1 MNAAPQAPDTGSA
14 GSAPKLNLYDLSL
27 PDLTARVSAWNEPPY
42 RARQL
47 WEWLY
52 QRKVTSFDEMTS
64 LPRALREK
72 LTAETQLGTLE
83 LVTEQHSTDGQ
94 TTKRLFK
101 LPDGQLIESV
111 LMEYDD
117 GRRTACISTQAGCA
131 MGCVFCATGQMGFAR
146 HLTDGEIVQQALFF
160 ARQLEAEKDRLSN
173 VVLLGMGEPLHNYD
187 NSLRAIRKLNDP
199 NGLGIGQRHIT
210 LSTVGLVPGIRKLAT
225 EDLQIKLAISLHAS
239 NDAERSKLLP
249 ANRRWPLSELLD
261 AVQDY
266 IDATGRRVTFEW
278 ALIRREN
285 DTVEQARELGQLL
298 RGMLCHVNLIPLNPT
313 TGYSGAPSEPE
324 RVDAFQA
331 ELETFGVTS
340 SVRVRRGIDIDAG
353 CGQLKSSVLRRGNA
367 EPISDLAG

>member
-1 MNAAPQAPDTGSA
+1 MNTAPNIPTTTPAEVPQ
-14 GSAPKLNLYDLSL
+14 KLNLYDFSL
-27 PDLTARVSAWNEPPY
+27 PQLTEKLSSWGEPAY
-42 RARQL
+42 RAKQL

-52 QRKVTSFDEMTS
+52 QRKAMTFDQMTS

-72 LTAETQLGTLE
+72 LVLETQMGTLE

-94 TTKRLFK
+94 TTKLLFK

-160 ARQLEAEKDRLSN
+160 ARQLEGEKDRLSN
-173 VVLLGMGEPLHNYD
+173 VVLMGMGEPLHNYD

-210 LSTVGLVPGIRKLAT
+210 LSTVGLVPGIRKLAA
-225 EDLQIKLAISLHAS
+225 EDLQVKLAISLHAS
-239 NDAERSKLLP
+239 NDVERSKLLP
-249 ANRRWPLSELLD
+249 TNRRWPIDELLD
-261 AVQDY
+261 AVQEY
-266 IDATGRRVTFEW
+266 INATGRRVTFEW
-278 ALIRREN
+278 ALIRHEN
-285 DTVEQARELGQLL
+285 DTVEQAHELGQLL

-313 TGYSGAPSEPE
+313 TGFMGAPSDPE

-331 ELETFGVTS
+331 ELATFGVTS

-353 CGQLKSSVLRRGNA
+353 CGQLKSNVLKQA
-367 EPISDLAG
+367 KAADLTIN

>member
-1 MNAAPQAPDTGSA
+1 MNTAPNTPNPIPAESPQ
-14 GSAPKLNLYDLSL
+14 KLNLYDLGMAELSDKIASL
-27 PDLTARVSAWNEPPY
+27 NEPPY
-42 RARQL
+42 RAKQL

-52 QRKVTSFDEMTS
+52 QRKATSFDQMTS

-72 LTAETQLGTLE
+72 LAAETQMGTLE

-160 ARQLEAEKDRLSN
+160 ARQLEAENDRLSN
-173 VVLLGMGEPLHNYD
+173 VVLMGMGEPLHNYD

-210 LSTVGLVPGIRKLAT
+210 LSTVGLVPGIRKLAA
-225 EDLQIKLAISLHAS
+225 EDLQVKLAISLHAS
-239 NDAERSKLLP
+239 NDVERSKLLP
-249 ANRRWPLSELLD
+249 TNRRWPIAELLD

-278 ALIRREN
+278 ALIRHEN
-285 DTVEQARELGQLL
+285 DTVEQAHELGQLL

-313 TGYSGAPSEPE
+313 VGYMGAPSEPE

-331 ELETFGVTS
+331 ELATFGVTS

-353 CGQLKSSVLRRGNA
+353 CGQLKSNVLKQA
-367 EPISDLAG
+367 KAADLSIS